1 MKVKLFILTWKDK
14 YALDRNLRSLFEV
27 FNYDLSGIDFH
38 INIIN
43 NHTDFYI
50 APEFENQV
58 NIIHNRGTPDFATA
72 SLARMWNMALI
83 HGFKNLNEPDADIVV
98 TAQDDTVWNYDWL
111 LQLVKLMKDFDFYAD
126 DAGDMVCAYT
136 PNAVKKIGMWDE
148 RFHYGFGEGDY
159 FLRAIRYLPEKSS
172 INDYAHGRVWQPT
185 LHLAKRPEPTGDRYS
200 EQDRSH
206 RFREVSWANF
216 LYKWRY
222 MEMEGTWPENIEE
235 MVLTTP
241 VVPATILYPYFEI
254 DVENLKEKGYI
265 VP

>member
-83 HGFKNLNEPDADIVV
+83 HGFKNLNASNVI
-98 TAQDDTVWNYDWL
+98 L
-111 LQLVKLMKDFDFYAD
+111 LPL
-126 DAGDMVCAYT
+126 
-136 PNAVKKIGMWDE
+136 
-148 RFHYGFGEGDY
+148 
-159 FLRAIRYLPEKSS
+159 
-172 INDYAHGRVWQPT
+172 
-185 LHLAKRPEPTGDRYS
+185 
-200 EQDRSH
+200 
-206 RFREVSWANF
+206 
-216 LYKWRY
+216 
-222 MEMEGTWPENIEE
+222 
-235 MVLTTP
+235 
-241 VVPATILYPYFEI
+241 
-254 DVENLKEKGYI
+254 
-265 VP
+265 